1 MDQLVKLMS
10 GLEVRD
16 LDNSKV
22 EDSVLQ
28 ALEEVGR
35 HQRRLM
41 DVLERLERRKNRK
54 DVLRLLEN
62 DQDQQEGEQPP
73 PFTNINQ
80 CRPLSCQKCFFY
92 QLFFVG
98 MITENICDN
107 LIHRIISG
115 D

>member
-10 GLEVRD
+10 GLEVTD

-35 HQRRLM
+35 HQRQLM
-41 DVLERLERRKNRK
+41 DVLERLERRENRK

-62 DQDQQEGEQPP
+62 DQDQQEGQQPP
-73 PFTNINQ
+73 LFTNINQ
-80 CRPLSCQKCFFY
+80 CNVDLCLAKNVSFINYSLS
-92 QLFFVG
+92 
-98 MITENICDN
+98 E
-107 LIHRIISG
+107 
-115 D
+115 